1 MKLANILTN
10 RLVVFLTVGILIM
23 GTVTFSIIFTSIPNW
38 INQVEDSL
46 VENEQDNLVVRTNN
60 LAILVTDKFSQT
72 VVDVGIIKNYTTSI
86 YSNEFPVKSYYESY
100 FGVESVDPSVPPG
113 TTGTSNP
120 RYTVWYN
127 DASSDP
133 NSNPHLDNTSLT
145 DNVFSPILRSNSGYQ
160 FLYIG
165 IDDGFYRIAP
175 WSRLNNYPTLAYT
188 CVSTNTPVVGYDPRC
203 RLWYHDAKQNQNEMR
218 FTEPYNDATTGLVLI
233 TVSHSI
239 SHPFT
244 NEFMGVIG
252 VDISMSELEETVLSS
267 TILNN
272 GYTYLF
278 DNNGNMVIYP
288 ELSKDKVYTVLETEF
303 SSQVDRDRFV
313 ATLGRMTSGETG
325 QESFYKNGDELYIT
339 YQPIDETLYGIAM
352 VVPYDDVV
360 ESATDMSKTVNTGY
374 IGMAVAVGCIV
385 IVMAI
390 VGGFTAR
397 ACAKNIVSQIKDFND
412 ITASITAG
420 KLGVEMGDM
429 QFNSSEFQQIGEKFQ
444 MLLNVVQ
451 FANSSFFQNNI
462 TKAFECY
469 CKVEA
474 IVDELDN
481 QKGRGVVYNNK
492 ANALTQMSTQNNADD
507 ARNNLIEAEKMFDL
521 AIKNA
526 QQLLEEAKKDAGDQF
541 NETVEFFK
549 ITLGNRFDNLGHYY
563 LVCGNLQKAYE
574 NHDKA
579 IQLHV
584 ETDNKLGEMKAFG
597 NKGLVFMAD
606 NKPEEAEQM
615 FEEAYKVAVERY
627 TQNRNS
633 EVDVEKN
640 TELLQ
645 YASMNM
651 GLHYAKMKKIDEA
664 RQFLNYALTL
674 TKKIHINIRN
684 QCMMAL
690 IGIYREHYG
699 SEGARLA
706 DEQERKLNLGGNPPK
721 NIIFVLDTSG
731 SMAGGFIETC
741 RRSIIEIVTQYMG
754 PSDTVSLYTFNTSVR
769 KVFFK
774 KSIETDMNE
783 IQHNVNHNTRVGGM
797 TAFYKAVRMAIND
810 MNNDGMENSSQ
821 WIVALT
827 DGADNQSRPITCHN
841 IASDV
846 KKNDVNLIV
855 ITVGSISTINDIL
868 MLTDAS
874 EKGMHIEAAGG
885 ADAISEAFG
894 KAAVAISKGHV
905 NMEIL

>member
-1 MKLANILTN
+1 MKLASILTN

-23 GTVTFSIIFTSIPNW
+23 GTVTFSIIFTSIPDW
-38 INQVEDSL
+38 ISQVEDSL

-113 TTGTSNP
+113 TTGTSNS

-133 NSNPHLDNTSLT
+133 NNNPHLDNTSLT
-145 DNVFSPILRSNSGYQ
+145 DNVFSPVLRSNSGYQ

-165 IDDGFYRIAP
+165 MDDGFYRIAP

-188 CVSTNTPVVGYDPRC
+188 CASTNLPVVGYDPRC
-203 RLWYHDAKQNQNEMR
+203 RPWYHDAKQNQNEMR

-233 TVSHSI
+233 TVSQSI

-252 VDISMSELEETVLSS
+252 VDISMSELEGTVLSS
-267 TILNN
+267 TILND

-288 ELSKDKVYTVLETEF
+288 ELSKDRVYTVLETEF
-303 SSQVDRDRFV
+303 SSQVDRDRFT
-313 ATLGRMTSGETG
+313 ATLGRMTSSETG
-325 QESFYKNGDELYIT
+325 QESFYKDGDEWYIT
-339 YQPIDETLYGIAM
+339 YQPIAGTSYGIAM
-352 VVPYDDVV
+352 VVPYDDVI
-360 ESATDMSKTVNTGY
+360 ESATDMSETVNAGY
-374 IGMAVAVGCIV
+374 IGMAITVGCIA

-420 KLGVEMGDM
+420 KLGVEMGNM

-462 TKAFECY
+462 AKAFECY

-492 ANALTQMSTQNNADD
+492 ANALTQMGTQSVDD
-507 ARNNLIEAEKMFDL
+507 GRNHLIEAEKMFDL

-526 QQLLEEAKKDAGDQF
+526 QQLLKDAEKDAGDQF
-541 NETVEFFK
+541 DKTVEFFK

-563 LVCGNLQKAYE
+563 FVCGDLQKAYE

-579 IQLHV
+579 IQLHR

-606 NKPEEAEQM
+606 NKPNEAEQM
-615 FEEAYKVAVERY
+615 FEEAYKVAIERY
-627 TQNRNS
+627 NQNRNS

-674 TKKIHINIRN
+674 TKRIHINIRN

-690 IGIYREHYG
+690 IAIYREHYG

-706 DEQERKLNLGGNPPK
+706 DEQERKLNLGGSPPK

-741 RRSIIEIVTQYMG
+741 RKSMTEIVTQHMG
-754 PSDTVSLYTFNTSVR
+754 PSDTVSLYTFNTSVN

-774 KSIETDMNE
+774 KSIETDINS
-783 IQHNVNHNTRVGGM
+783 IQHNINHNTRAGGT

-810 MNNDGMENSSQ
+810 MNSDGMENSSQ

-827 DGADNQSRPITCHN
+827 DGADNQSRPITCN
-841 IASDV
+841 DVALDV
-846 KKNDVNLIV
+846 KNNDINLIV

-868 MLTDAS
+868 KLTDAS

-894 KAAVAISKGHV
+894 KAAIAISKGHV